1 VRDEKT
7 TRATKNGSAKA
18 VRSVNTVSAS
28 TPYASFAKTL
38 RAEKNRAARH
48 DAKVDQLV
56 RETNWR
62 FEPIPSPSSRY
73 SAWRDGITRKVKA
86 RAGKSVV
93 KFHPLCLYSRIR
105 AAGALQRVS

>member
-1 VRDEKT
+1 MRDEKT
-7 TRATKNGSAKA
+7 TRATKNGSTKA

-62 FEPIPSPSSRY
+62 FEPIPLPFVTVFGM
-73 SAWRDGITRKVKA
+73 AGWNHKERKGPRRKIS
-86 RAGKSVV
+86 G
-93 KFHPLCLYSRIR
+93 
-105 AAGALQRVS
+105 